1 MASESLKLLGILDGN
16 RGDAADVDYD
26 DAVGNIR
33 IFDIFSEET
42 FEIVSFTDSPATSL
56 SSKTGEKKLAA
67 SV

>member
-16 RGDAADVDYD
+16 RGDSAAVDYG
-26 DAVGNIR
+26 DAVG
-33 IFDIFSEET
+33 DISIVGVFSEET
-42 FEIVSFTDSPATSL
+42 FEIVSFSDSPATSL